1 MKTVLTDI
9 GRAIMILLD
18 EYANAKETDYVVKP
32 ISYALYQTWRL
43 FDATENERI
52 GEDGEE

>member
-1 MKTVLTDI
+1 MKTALTDI

-43 FDATENERI
+43 WDAREEPRAERSDK
-52 GEDGEE
+52 E